1 MRQPLVIAAVCST
14 AGGVVTHGIYFLAHS
29 AYGFDDVDNLWLA
42 VALFVPYVPAA
53 LAAGPL
59 ARRLGA
65 RNALLLANLLQIL
78 AGIVL
83 ATRPPIWGL
92 VAASALYNGAAGL
105 AWPIV
110 EAYVAGGRHG
120 PALHRAV
127 GAFNLTWA
135 TTLAPALWIVGLAG
149 DRVELSFGALV
160 ALHAIALWPLLRLP
174 PRPAAAEP
182 EAAAHV
188 GRDYPFLLRASRALL
203 PVSYLLLDT
212 MSPLLPGVWVDRGVD
227 VGMGA
232 FLSSTW
238 MLARLGVFVAMFR
251 VHAWR
256 GTWASLWVGGAL
268 VVAGFA
274 AILGAPGAW
283 GVVAGLVAFGLGQ
296 GMLYYGALY
305 YGMAVGHGAVDSGGW
320 HEAVIGLGYLGGP
333 VLALIG
339 LAVGVAP
346 LNAVGAVATL
356 GVAASLQPWWKAR
369 AARARS

>member
-1 MRQPLVIAAVCST
+1 MRKPLAIAAACST

-29 AYGFDDVDNLWLA
+29 GYGFDDTDNLWLA

-59 ARRLGA
+59 ARRLGS
-65 RNALLLANLLQIL
+65 RNALVLASVLQIVAGLVLAARPPAWGLLLA
-78 AGIVL
+78 A
-83 ATRPPIWGL
+83 P
-92 VAASALYNGAAGL
+92 LYNGASGL

-120 PALHRAV
+120 AALHRAI

-135 TTLAPALWIVGLAG
+135 TTLAPALWIVGLTG
-149 DRVELSFGALV
+149 DRVELAFGALV
-160 ALHAIALWPLLRLP
+160 ALHLVALWPLLRLP
-174 PRPAAAEP
+174 ADPAAPEA

-188 GRDYPFLLRASRALL
+188 GRDYPLLLRASRALL

-227 VGMGA
+227 VGLGA

-251 VHAWR
+251 AHGWR
-256 GTWASLWVGGAL
+256 GRWAALWVGGAL
-268 VVAGFA
+268 VVGGFA
-274 AILGAPGAW
+274 AILGAPAAW
-283 GVVAGLVAFGLGQ
+283 GVVAGLVAFGVGQ

-333 VLALIG
+333 VLALVG
-339 LAVGVAP
+339 LAAGVAP
-346 LNAVGAVATL
+346 IHAVGAVATL
-356 GVAASLQPWWKAR
+356 GVAASLHPWWQAR
-369 AARARS
+369 AGRA